1 MLKEDFKSNTYF
13 NKLLINRI
21 EYRQFLQK
29 QGTFRSNNFLYK
41 RNKKYIKHQIVNE
54 AIKYLDNI
62 QPLELSAKIAFET
75 TYFFK
80 KFIREEFE
88 NAKEHNDELI

>member
-1 MLKEDFKSNTYF
+1 MD
-13 NKLLINRI
+13 
-21 EYRQFLQK
+21 
-29 QGTFRSNNFLYK
+29 
-41 RNKKYIKHQIVNE
+41 KKYIKHQIVKE

-80 KFIREEFE
+80 
-88 NAKEHNDELI
+88 NL